1 MTLLSGGLYI
11 FYWFYLTWKH
21 YRDSTGDEAYPVWHA
36 LTLFVL
42 IYGFFRTHAHMRVY
56 KELMTRQGLLTTIS
70 PRWAVLGVIGSWIF
84 SSVLGYSPLTAD
96 EALAYIGLF
105 AASTAII
112 VWLLVHVQSNLNR
125 YWSHVYDRVDST
137 GFSIIEVILGLFGAF
152 IWADA
157 IASVVSESYRL
168 AP

>member
-1 MTLLSGGLYI
+1 M
-11 FYWFYLTWKH
+11 
-21 YRDSTGDEAYPVWHA
+21 
-36 LTLFVL
+36 
-42 IYGFFRTHAHMRVY
+42 
-56 KELMTRQGLLTTIS
+56 
-70 PRWAVLGVIGSWIF
+70 
-84 SSVLGYSPLTAD
+84 LGYSPLTAD